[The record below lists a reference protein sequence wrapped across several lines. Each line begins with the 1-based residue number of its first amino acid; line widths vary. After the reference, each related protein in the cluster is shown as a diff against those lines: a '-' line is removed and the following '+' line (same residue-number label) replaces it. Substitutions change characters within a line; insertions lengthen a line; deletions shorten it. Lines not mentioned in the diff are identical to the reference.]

1 MATRTEVTTETTTQD
16 LENSPHPSQVPHN
29 SGFSTYT
36 PSGYWRRDT
45 RTRSNSRSPS
55 GEAFRGEGRML
66 RPSSAPPDSSDKKE
80 GERMGT
86 PSAPRIPTTSLPTP
100 DPTGPR
106 TRRMNFPLGGYE
118 PRNYKNLRDEV
129 RAVEPGHTF
138 RGDAVVPES
147 VLEDV
152 RRREMLNNSTSDPR
166 SPVINRTPIPS
177 PFELPP
183 RLGTVPSRRSYESG
197 IPMQSPFR
205 RESESSNGSPIRI
218 TEPVGSQDQVTFPSL
233 ADEPNPT
240 QYPRSYQ
247 EQYDSAMG
255 SALDRDPNTMSSQP
269 KRYNSPRDA
278 LEDIGAQCRRFGEG
292 LGVRGISELAL
303 EDHVHA
309 VRALAEAREADL
321 PIWAASRTREPST
334 NHELNRLY
342 DIVRQPDV
350 ALIVPEDP
358 TLPDPWELTKRQSS
372 PTPIPN
378 SWSWQQLEQHR
389 AFERE
394 SERWRE
400 RMAEEVRQK
409 ASAVL
414 EQQEDRR
421 PQGPGTYTR
430 SYEPIPR
437 PQNPAVPSPTVYPS
451 SSITSSNWN
460 RPRVKIIEPEEED
473 RSRVRTEPSVQD
485 RHRDVPPHQTPAYQP
500 LKPGNVRPEGY
511 KYTPFHRTQKT
522 EPTLKQ
528 SRRRLREI
536 LEDVERERSYA
547 GLDSVNQETPGQSP
561 ESNNIQV
568 SMPRTPSV
576 HIQPQPPMAESIPA
590 WGNGIRGGP
599 QSIPEDTRMRD
610 SYGNNIS
617 PSKQRSEDERIS
629 RLTEEGERIRN
640 WESRGSANNN
650 ELGTH
655 SNVEHNNSSM
665 RPSNSAPPPP
675 PPPPSSP
682 PPPAPSPPPPPS
694 NDGHCYNC
702 RAHSTQDRK
711 AHESI
716 GIRAVNVPD
725 EKSTRDAIA
734 RESKLEIRKPTAFD
748 GSNRELW
755 RPFLSDCYRMFSAKP
770 TIYSTEQ
777 SKVTYASS
785 WFTGAA
791 ARYYQNQVEQEMEN
805 DLWIPTLHEW
815 SVFVREFGR
824 LFGLHDEVLHAQ
836 SSLDKVIQKFGESFA
851 DFIVRFEDAALKTL
865 YNDPAKR
872 WRLLLQ
878 IRKDLRDRL
887 TLVGRIPGTFDEVV
901 KRLLDIDGAREA
913 FRETGLSVSNPNY
926 QNRRALNTDN
936 QTTSGQSTPNYGNRF
951 KTPVKT
957 QGTGS
962 NTETAKLAKEEDH
975 PKVTTFRISRE
986 ERDRRMREGLC
997 IRCRGKGHFGK
1008 ECTIHEHT
1016 VVGKCC
1022 FEWEHSGEEEP
1033 EELLYA
1039 IDDNGDFHQIEG
1051 ENSDRSDATPDTN
1064 EEEQGN
1070 GEGAR
1075 DLEEGKN

>member
-1 MATRTEVTTETTTQD
+1 MATRTEVTTD
-16 LENSPHPSQVPHN
+16 YYYSAILEIHPHTHIRFPIKA
-29 SGFSTYT
+29 
-36 PSGYWRRDT
+36 RD
-45 RTRSNSRSPS
+45 SDKVISRLKDI
-55 GEAFRGEGRML
+55 GEA
-66 RPSSAPPDSSDKKE
+66 DN
-80 GERMGT
+80 
-86 PSAPRIPTTSLPTP
+86 
-100 DPTGPR
+100 R
-106 TRRMNFPLGGYE
+106 TRRLILGLPLEKHPEEGTQQVNLEFPPSLCLPQKQQARGQRRTNFPLGGYE

-255 SALDRDPNTMSSQP
+255 SALDRDPNT
-269 KRYNSPRDA
+269 
-278 LEDIGAQCRRFGEG
+278 IRFGEG

-303 EDHVHA
+303 EDHRPEKQTYPYGLHLE
-309 VRALAEAREADL
+309 LANQIL
-321 PIWAASRTREPST
+321 HYQI
-334 NHELNRLY
+334 
-342 DIVRQPDV
+342 
-350 ALIVPEDP
+350 
-358 TLPDPWELTKRQSS
+358 PWELTKRQSS

-777 SKVTYASS
+777 SKVQRPGIIKTRSNKK
-785 WFTGAA
+785 WK
-791 ARYYQNQVEQEMEN
+791 N

-986 ERDRRMREGLC
+986 ERDRRMREGE
-997 IRCRGKGHFGK
+997 RDTSK
-1008 ECTIHEHT
+1008 TIDNLKRVPDREDL
-1016 VVGKCC
+1016 
-1022 FEWEHSGEEEP
+1022 S
-1033 EELLYA
+1033 ELPP
-1039 IDDNGDFHQIEG
+1039 H
-1051 ENSDRSDATPDTN
+1051 
-1064 EEEQGN
+1064 
-1070 GEGAR
+1070 
-1075 DLEEGKN
+1075 